1 MRAELPNPEGRLR
14 PGQFVRVLLKGAT
27 RPNAVAVPQRAVLD
41 GPQGKFVY
49 VVNEKSAAE
58 PRPVQAGEWAQD
70 QWIITSGLK
79 EGDRVI
85 VDGVM
90 KLGPG
95 APVRIAEPKP
105 AAKK

>member
-1 MRAELPNPEGRLR
+1 
-14 PGQFVRVLLKGAT
+14 
-27 RPNAVAVPQRAVLD
+27 VPQRAVLE

-49 VVNEKSAAE
+49 VVNDKNAAE
-58 PRPVQAGEWAQD
+58 ARPVLAGEWSGEE
-70 QWIITSGLK
+70 WIITSGVK

-95 APVRIAEPKP
+95 APVRIAQAKP
-105 AAKK
+105 EAKAEAKK